1 VLAVQGILDAHG
13 PYMSDADEDE
23 IIRRIGASDDVAGL
37 ALRTCMCGQRLD
49 GFDEYFERLR
59 AVVRAANAQ
68 P

>member
-1 VLAVQGILDAHG
+1 
-13 PYMSDADEDE
+13 MSDADEDE

-49 GFDEYFERLR
+49 GFDEYFEHLR
-59 AVVRAANAQ
+59 AVVHAANAE